1 MNIKKRLVISNTITI
16 VVPILITLLA
26 GILYFNISYRILNR
40 KFSYSNFE
48 KLAKIKT
55 EMSNLSKDFEK
66 SNIETGKIEKLQEF
80 LSQRLSKIKGQFI
93 ITKGDNAVAASK
105 DINMFDAEKCMNEV
119 DKQTINPLVNINGL
133 SYMVDVS
140 NIKYNDGTNGSIIL
154 MSPTGRSVD
163 IIKQFFIVII
173 ITFIISS
180 VIVNIISSYLFSK
193 TIAGPITNLKK
204 ATAEISS
211 GNLDCEIIE
220 EGDEEIK
227 ELCNDF
233 EKMRIQLK
241 DSVHMKLKYDDD
253 RKMLVSSISHD
264 LKTPITSI
272 KGYVEGILDGVANT
286 NEKRDNYLKTIY
298 RKSEQMDGM
307 IDDLLLYSKL
317 DLKQIP
323 FNFRKTDILE
333 YFRYCIEESALE
345 LKKHNIEINL
355 INNLVGSPYVM
366 MDMERMRR
374 VIVNIIDNSRKYMDK
389 DEGKINILLRETD
402 LSIIIEIRD
411 NGAGISKNEIN
422 NIFERFYRADSA
434 RSGVKGS
441 GLGLAIAKQIV
452 EGHKGRIWAI
462 SHGNEGM
469 SVLISLAKIMEDY
482 I

>member
-16 VVPILITLLA
+16 LVPILITLLA

-48 KLAKIKT
+48 KLANIKT
-55 EMSNLSKDFEK
+55 EMSNLSKDIEK
-66 SNIETGKIEKLQEF
+66 SDIETGKIEKLQEF

-105 DINMFDAEKCMNEV
+105 DINMFDAEKCMDEV
-119 DKQTINPLVNINGL
+119 DKQPINPLVNINNI
-133 SYMVDVS
+133 SYMVNVS
-140 NIKYNDGTNGSIIL
+140 NIKYNDGTNGNIIL
-154 MSPTGRSVD
+154 MSPAGSSVD
-163 IIKQFFIVII
+163 IIKQFIIVII
-173 ITFIISS
+173 VTFIISS

-345 LKKHNIEINL
+345 LKKYNIEINL
-355 INNLVGSPYVM
+355 INNLDGSPYVM

-411 NGAGISKNEIN
+411 NGAGISKDEIN

-469 SVLISLAKIMEDY
+469 SVLISLAKIMGDY

>member
-1 MNIKKRLVISNTITI
+1 MDIKKRLVISNTITI

-40 KFSYSNFE
+40 KFSYNNFE
-48 KLAKIKT
+48 KLANIKT
-55 EMSNLSKDFEK
+55 EMSSLSKDFEK
-66 SNIETGKIEKLQEF
+66 SDIETGKIEKLQEI

-93 ITKGDNAVAASK
+93 ITKGDNAVVASK
-105 DINMFDAEKCMNEV
+105 DINMFDAEKCMDEV
-119 DKQTINPLVNINGL
+119 DKQPINPLVNINNI

-140 NIKYNDGTNGSIIL
+140 NIKYNDGTNGNIIL
-154 MSPTGRSVD
+154 MCPAGSSVN
-163 IIKQFFIVII
+163 IIKQFIIVII
-173 ITFIISS
+173 VTFIISS

-227 ELCNDF
+227 ELCSDF

-345 LKKHNIEINL
+345 LKKYNIKINL
-355 INNLVGSPYVM
+355 INNLDGSPYVM

-389 DEGKINILLRETD
+389 NEGKINILLRETD

-411 NGAGISKNEIN
+411 NGAGISKDEIN

-462 SHGNEGM
+462 SHGNEGI
-469 SVLISLAKIMEDY
+469 SVLISLAKIMGDY